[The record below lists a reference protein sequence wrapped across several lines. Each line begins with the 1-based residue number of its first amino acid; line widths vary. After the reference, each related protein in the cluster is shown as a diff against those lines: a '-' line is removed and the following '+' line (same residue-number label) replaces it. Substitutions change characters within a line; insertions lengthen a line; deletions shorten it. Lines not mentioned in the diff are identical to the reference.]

1 MILSTRFIAL
11 TGATVTGLTSYAAAA
26 IVDMDTSSPH
36 PPSDISATS
45 NGKRSEVLV
54 LKGSTATK
62 EGATKFLKPK
72 RNRKTKEYTRKLQ
85 APQLF
90 EIVVGNF
97 GDSNQLLV
105 KTMVLVD
112 MLKLMLRIY
121 QVEIRIRK
129 VLLLPMLTKM
139 GLMI

>member
-1 MILSTRFIAL
+1 
-11 TGATVTGLTSYAAAA
+11 
-26 IVDMDTSSPH
+26 MDTSSPH

-72 RNRKTKEYTRKLQ
+72 RNVRGERKTKEHDRKLQ

-90 EIVVGNF
+90 DIVVGNNKNA
-97 GDSNQLLV
+97 NQLLIN
-105 KTMVLVD
+105 KVLVD
-112 MLKLMLRIY
+112 MMKLMLRIY
-121 QVEIRIRK
+121 QEEI
-129 VLLLPMLTKM
+129 
-139 GLMI
+139 